1 MHTSCGG
8 AVLQDK
14 GLLLT
19 ISFCTFSNRVLN
31 KSFASTIYI
40 IMLTET
46 RDVLSLALYLADTAS
61 STIHVIVQDGI
72 DLTTQGLEKK
82 SVLVSLI
89 GFAVSLL
96 NIVL

>member
-1 MHTSCGG
+1 
-8 AVLQDK
+8 
-14 GLLLT
+14 
-19 ISFCTFSNRVLN
+19 
-31 KSFASTIYI
+31 
-40 IMLTET
+40 MLTET
-46 RDVLSLALYLADTAS
+46 RDVLSLALYLADTLS
-61 STIHVIVQDGI
+61 CTSRVLVQDGI